1 MARLPSGPSEGR
13 AGGSLQASF
22 SISGGSQPPHPPSLA
37 GAGGGS
43 GGQRSRRRPAATAAA
58 AAARL
63 SQVGVRVCPR
73 ACFLPESEISAEVA
87 SSADLQPRP
96 AERGPP
102 RSVFLGSWTVER
114 KKGLRNL
121 MPTPSLAT
129 EASFSVRFVTAS
141 INNSRSG
148 VRS

>member
-1 MARLPSGPSEGR
+1 M
-13 AGGSLQASF
+13 
-22 SISGGSQPPHPPSLA
+22 
-37 GAGGGS
+37 
-43 GGQRSRRRPAATAAA
+43 AATAA

-73 ACFLPESEISAEVA
+73 ACFLLESEISAEVA